1 MTRVAAVDIGTNTV
15 RLLVAESGP
24 DRRPAAVLR
33 AHRVV
38 TLGEGVDASGRFAD
52 TAIDRTIV
60 GLGELVELAG
70 AVDRL
75 DAVAT
80 SATRDAANRD
90 EFLDRAATVLGVRP
104 RVIAGDEEARLAFA
118 GATGGRG
125 AVPAVV
131 IDVGGGS
138 TEVVFGVAEPEL
150 VASVDVGSVRL
161 TERVLPERPSPPHR
175 VDAALGWAIGR
186 FSVVDPPYR
195 PDLAIGVAGTFTAL
209 AAIDAGL
216 DVHADDAV
224 HGHRLLRTRLEG
236 LVRDLAGLTVDETA
250 AIPSLEPARAPALLG
265 GAVTAL
271 AVMTHL
277 GLEAV
282 EVRVTDLLDAVAADL
297 LS

>member
-1 MTRVAAVDIGTNTV
+1 MNRVAAIDIGTNTV
-15 RLLVAESGP
+15 RLLVAEPGR
-24 DRRPAAVLR
+24 DRRPTATLR

-38 TLGEGVDASGRFAD
+38 TLGEGVDAAGRFAD
-52 TAIDRTIV
+52 AAIARALA

-70 AVDRL
+70 PVERL

-90 EFLDRAATVLGVRP
+90 EFLDRAAVVLGVRP
-104 RVIAGDEEARLAFA
+104 RVITGDEEARLAFA
-118 GATGGRG
+118 GATGGG
-125 AVPAVV
+125 GTVPTVV

-138 TEVVFGVAEPEL
+138 TEVVFGTADPDF

-161 TERVLPERPSPPHR
+161 TERVLPERPSAPHR

-186 FSVVDPPYR
+186 FSIVEPLDPPG
-195 PDLAIGVAGTFTAL
+195 LAIGVAGTFTAL
-209 AAIDAGL
+209 AAIDADL
-216 DVHADDAV
+216 DGHADEAV

-236 LVRDLAGLTVDETA
+236 LVGRLAGLTVEETA
-250 AIPSLEPARAPALLG
+250 AIPSLEAARAPALLG

-271 AVMTHL
+271 AAMTHL
-277 GLEAV
+277 GLDAV